1 MLVTRSGCATHIS
14 KGASVSDQLPE
25 RPSLE
30 ERQRLL
36 AQSAGELLAG
46 QQRQTEFD
54 TASYSYG
61 PEEDAAPERKRSWLM
76 RLLRR
81 VAWGRA

>member
-1 MLVTRSGCATHIS
+1 MHVPKGVTM
-14 KGASVSDQLPE
+14 SDQPPD

-36 AQSAGELLAG
+36 AQSAGEFLQG
-46 QQRQTEFD
+46 QQRKTEFD
-54 TASYSYG
+54 TASYYFG
-61 PEEDAAPERKRSWLM
+61 PDEDGAPARKRSWLM

>member
-1 MLVTRSGCATHIS
+1 
-14 KGASVSDQLPE
+14 VSDQPPDRLP
-25 RPSLE
+25 LE

-54 TASYSYG
+54 TASYYYG
-61 PEEDAAPERKRSWLM
+61 PDEDAAPVPKPSWLM

-81 VAWGRA
+81 VAWGRE

>member
-1 MLVTRSGCATHIS
+1 M
-14 KGASVSDQLPE
+14 SDQSPH

-36 AQSAGELLAG
+36 AQSAGELLQG
-46 QQRQTEFD
+46 QQTQADFD
-54 TASYSYG
+54 TASYYYG
-61 PEEDAAPERKRSWLM
+61 PDEDALPGRKHSWLM

>member
-1 MLVTRSGCATHIS
+1 
-14 KGASVSDQLPE
+14 VSEQPPDLP
-25 RPSLE
+25 PLE

-36 AQSAGELLAG
+36 ARSAGELLAG

-54 TASYSYG
+54 TASYYYG
-61 PEEDAAPERKRSWLM
+61 PDEDASPKRKASWFM

-81 VAWGRA
+81 VTWGRA

>member
-1 MLVTRSGCATHIS
+1 M
-14 KGASVSDQLPE
+14 SDQPPD

-36 AQSAGELLAG
+36 AQSADEFLQG
-46 QQRQTEFD
+46 QQRKTELD
-54 TASYSYG
+54 TASYYYG
-61 PEEDAAPERKRSWLM
+61 PDEAAPPERKPNWLM

-81 VAWGRA
+81 VAWGRE